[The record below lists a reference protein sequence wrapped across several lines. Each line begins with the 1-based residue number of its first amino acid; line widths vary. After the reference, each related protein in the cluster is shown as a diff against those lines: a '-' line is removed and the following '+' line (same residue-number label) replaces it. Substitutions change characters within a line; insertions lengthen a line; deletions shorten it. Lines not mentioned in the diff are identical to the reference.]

1 MGEQAAHD
9 AKTPDDELA
18 SKIADAIGAANL
30 VSADKLDRI
39 RQGLLKGSLSSA
51 DWKLLVEL
59 GSPQEGADPK

>member
-9 AKTPDDELA
+9 AQTPDDDLA

-39 RQGLLKGSLSSA
+39 RQGLCKGSLSSA

-59 GSPQEGADPK
+59 GSHQEGTEPQ